1 MLGGEAIPLKQIL
14 ELMAAIRGRRAR
26 RLEVAGRVAE
36 IGAAVLEFI
45 ADHVTRRSHSDK
57 AEGVRITLRAKAI
70 EQKGAGRCAHFS
82 TAECCAVLVG
92 HLAGGNRT
100 PIRRLQQHR
109 PQQLLRRDQRPPNR
123 RIERRKLAL

>member
-1 MLGGEAIPLKQIL
+1 MRDVAEGLIVAVGRGRAGHRFMLGGEAIPLKQIL

-26 RLEVAGRVAE
+26 RFEVAGRVAE

-57 AEGVRITLRAKAI
+57 AEGVRITLRAEAI

-92 HLAGGNRT
+92 T
-100 PIRRLQQHR
+100 PRRG
-109 PQQLLRRDQRPPNR
+109 
-123 RIERRKLAL
+123 E